1 MSDRIKGSA
10 LTMGGAACWGVSGC
24 MGQYLFTRE
33 GMDSTWLVPIRLFL
47 AGLILCGFFFI
58 KDRKTLFDPWNVR
71 KNPRNAIDLLVYG
84 LAGVSCCQF
93 TYFLTIQLSSAGM
106 GTILQDVSPVIILLV
121 VCIQQKRGPRV
132 FEIFSIVL
140 ALVGVFLITTHGS
153 LTGLAISPGAFLTG
167 MLSAVCVVIY
177 TMWPK
182 QLQSRYPTP
191 MLQGWAFLMGGALFC
206 LLFRPWES
214 GYVPGPVGVLGI
226 AVVVCVGNLL
236 AFCCYMQGVKLIGPQ
251 RSSLYSFAEPATAA
265 LISTLALGSPFTMW
279 DALGFGCIFVML
291 VLLSAG
297 AKQPAPRPQHS
308 GAKN

>member
-1 MSDRIKGSA
+1 MTDRVKGSILA
-10 LTMGGAACWGVSGC
+10 FGGAACWGLSGC
-24 MGQYLFTRE
+24 TGQYLFTYE
-33 GMDSTWLVPIRLFL
+33 GMSATWLTPIRLLL
-47 AGLILCGFFFI
+47 AGLILCGYYCI
-58 KDRKTLFDPWNVR
+58 RAPKLLIAPWRSRRETV
-71 KNPRNAIDLLVYG
+71 DLLIYG
-84 LAGVSCCQF
+84 LAGVSCCQLM
-93 TYFLTIQLSSAGM
+93 YFMTIDQSTAGM
-106 GTILQDVSPVIILLV
+106 ATILQNVSPAMILVVTCLLARRMPKPFELASILLAM
-121 VCIQQKRGPRV
+121 
-132 FEIFSIVL
+132 L
-140 ALVGVFLITTHGS
+140 GVFLLTTHGS

-251 RSSLYSFAEPATAA
+251 RSSLYTFAEPATAA
-265 LISTLALGSPFTMW
+265 LISTLALGSPFALW

-297 AKQPAPRPQHS
+297 AGKPAPQPQHS
-308 GAKN
+308 GVQS

>member
-1 MSDRIKGSA
+1 MI
-10 LTMGGAACWGVSGC
+10 
-24 MGQYLFTRE
+24 
-33 GMDSTWLVPIRLFL
+33 LVVTCLL
-47 AGLILCGFFFI
+47 ARRMPKPFE
-58 KDRKTLFDPWNVR
+58 
-71 KNPRNAIDLLVYG
+71 
-84 LAGVSCCQF
+84 LAS
-93 TYFLTIQLSSAGM
+93 
-106 GTILQDVSPVIILLV
+106 ILLAM
-121 VCIQQKRGPRV
+121 
-132 FEIFSIVL
+132 L
-140 ALVGVFLITTHGS
+140 GVFLLTTHGS

-226 AVVVCVGNLL
+226 AIVVCVGNLL

-251 RSSLYSFAEPATAA
+251 RSSLYTFAEPATAA
-265 LISTLALGSPFTMW
+265 LISTLALGSPFTLW

-297 AKQPAPRPQHS
+297 AGKPAPPAAAFWDPELRGQTFSFPVLPDVQPDGQSATIPEISSHPCFFTP
-308 GAKN
+308 AQV